1 MQNRGNTSKKLT
13 DFTVSAEFI
22 AQAEKLDLYTLHDV
36 LHMDLRRMQA
46 QEDFDYVWYAELL
59 QILKDEDLLRE
70 FQDRL
75 FYK

>member
-22 AQAEKLDLYTLHDV
+22 AQAEKFDLYTLHDV

-75 FYK
+75 F

>member
-1 MQNRGNTSKKLT
+1 MQNQGNSSKKLT
-13 DFTVSAEFI
+13 DLKVSAEFI
-22 AQAEKLDLYTLHDV
+22 AQAEKLDLYTLDDV
-36 LHMDLRRMQA
+36 LHMDLRRLQA

-75 FYK
+75 F

>member
-1 MQNRGNTSKKLT
+1 MQNQGNSSKKLA
-13 DFTVSAEFI
+13 DLKVSKEFI
-22 AQAEKLDLYTLHDV
+22 VQAEKLDLFTLHDV
-36 LHMDLRRMQA
+36 LYMDLRRLQS

>member
-13 DFTVSAEFI
+13 DFTVSADFI

>member
-1 MQNRGNTSKKLT
+1 MQNQGNSRKKLT
-13 DFTVSAEFI
+13 DLKVSAEFI
-22 AQAEKLDLYTLHDV
+22 AQAEKLDLYTLDDV

-75 FYK
+75 F

>member
-1 MQNRGNTSKKLT
+1 MQNQGNSSKKLT
-13 DFTVSAEFI
+13 DLKVSAEFI

-59 QILKDEDLLRE
+59 QILKNEDLLRE

>member
-1 MQNRGNTSKKLT
+1 MQNWGNTSKKLT
-13 DFTVSAEFI
+13 DLKVSAEFI
-22 AQAEKLDLYTLHDV
+22 AQAEKLDLYTLHDI

-75 FYK
+75 F

>member
-1 MQNRGNTSKKLT
+1 MQNWGNTSKRLT
-13 DFTVSAEFI
+13 NLTVSAEFI

-36 LHMDLRRMQA
+36 LHMNLRKLLA
-46 QEDFDYVWYAELL
+46 QEDFHYVWYAELL

-75 FYK
+75 F

>member
-1 MQNRGNTSKKLT
+1 
-13 DFTVSAEFI
+13 
-22 AQAEKLDLYTLHDV
+22 LY
-36 LHMDLRRMQA
+36 MNLRRLES

-75 FYK
+75 F